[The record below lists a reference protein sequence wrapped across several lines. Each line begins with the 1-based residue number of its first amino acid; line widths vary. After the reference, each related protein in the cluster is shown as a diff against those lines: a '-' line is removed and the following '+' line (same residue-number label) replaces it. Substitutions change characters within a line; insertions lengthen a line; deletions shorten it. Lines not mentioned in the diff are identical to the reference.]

1 MANFMTYM
9 LIAAILTISQS
20 TWAELILSALL
31 LVPILVLRVY
41 LKHKKYNKMG
51 KQLLQLNMTPYEEQ
65 RAKRSRVTLISFTVF
80 IVAVSIYLSNGQR
93 IGLPWIIYILFSII
107 YEKYKGSI
115 LKKGFMEN
123 GIYTGKVLIEWGQVQ
138 ACNPINSR
146 KKKGKKGF
154 LNLEIIYLT
163 KFYKHL
169 ATLSILE
176 EQNGKVDKILKEKV
190 RSKKSNL
197 KAKAE

>member
-1 MANFMTYM
+1 MADFMTYM

-20 TWAELILSALL
+20 TLVELILSALL

-41 LKHKKYNKMG
+41 LKHKKYNIMG
-51 KQLLQLNMTPYEEQ
+51 KQLLQLNITPYEEH
-65 RAKRSRVTLISFTVF
+65 RVKRSRVILISFTVF

-107 YEKYKGSI
+107 YEKYKGST
-115 LKKGFMEN
+115 LEKGFMEN
-123 GIYTGKVLIEWGQVQ
+123 GIYTGKVLIEWGEVQ
-138 ACNPINSR
+138 ACNPINPR
-146 KKKGKKGF
+146 KKKGF
-154 LNLEIIYLT
+154 LNIEIIYST

-176 EQNGKVDKILKEKV
+176 EQKGKVDKILKEKV
-190 RSKKSNL
+190 RSKKSSL
-197 KAKAE
+197 KVKAE

>member
-1 MANFMTYM
+1 MAEFMTYM

-20 TWAELILSALL
+20 TLAELILSALL

-51 KQLLQLNMTPYEEQ
+51 NQLIQLKMTPFEEH
-65 RAKRSRVTLISFTVF
+65 RAKRSRLTLISFTVF

-93 IGLPWIIYILFSII
+93 IGLPWIIYNLFLII
-107 YEKYKGSI
+107 YEKYKGST
-115 LKKGFMEN
+115 LQKGFMEN

-138 ACNPINSR
+138 AYNSINPR
-146 KKKGKKGF
+146 KMKGF
-154 LNLEIIYLT
+154 LNIEIIYLT

-176 EQNGKVDKILKEKV
+176 EQKGKVDKIFKDKV
-190 RSKKSNL
+190 KSKRSNL